1 MIKRLLTTLAALLFA
16 AVTVCHA
23 LVVSVEPVEI
33 FNAPELSAMGAGIQ
47 SVLASR
53 VAGPGVEV
61 VTSADSEKSADW
73 KIKTT
78 ITLLGGV
85 YSIDGSIVNVAG
97 TKAGERTYETV
108 SDKEKLME
116 GLSKVAQRLKN
127 HLAPSVPAASMPQTV
142 GATPVVS
149 PKIQSAPA
157 MQAVSPA
164 AGSGVTGNYS
174 LLGTLKGEPRTL
186 DVLDVNGDGADD
198 FVMLM
203 EEELAI
209 YTVAG
214 GAAEHLISHPLDLPS
229 RPLYASTADIDGD
242 GSAEVLVSWSRNHI
256 VYSKAYRLGANS
268 LAPISEEVKAFVRI
282 AKHPVEGFK
291 LIGLSSKGGPEV
303 FKRQLY
309 SYSLEGN
316 EIKRGKEIV
325 TKGNQM
331 PVNVSWIS
339 ANGSARVDTLIID
352 EFDHVRIYGPD
363 NSKLYETEEVV
374 MGGRSFFV
382 GEMRN
387 QQTLLEGDR
396 YEVNSPASELNGL
409 LVIHDNQEGF
419 QLTRNMGSYD
429 NGVLRAYSWDGLAMR
444 PVWMSPTFQGFFAA
458 TTPAKSEKGLYA
470 LLVKSEGFLDKEYTA
485 SILLFD
491 L

>member
-1 MIKRLLTTLAALLFA
+1 MTKRLLTTFAIVLFA
-16 AVTVCHA
+16 AVTASQA

-61 VTSADSEKSADW
+61 VTGAEAGSSVDW
-73 KIKTT
+73 KLMTT

-85 YSIDGSIVNVAG
+85 YSIDGSLIHVAG

-108 SDKEKLME
+108 SDKDKLMD
-116 GLSKVAQRLKN
+116 GLTKVAQRLKN
-127 HLAPSVPAASMPQTV
+127 HLAS
-142 GATPVVS
+142 
-149 PKIQSAPA
+149 SAPA
-157 MQAVSPA
+157 SAMPQSMTAAPVIAAKVESAPIQPNLPA
-164 AGSGVTGNYS
+164 NVTGGLTGNYT
-174 LLGTLKGEPRTL
+174 LLGTFKGEPRSL
-186 DVLDVNGDGADD
+186 DVMDTNGDGADD
-198 FVMLM
+198 LIMLV
-203 EEELAI
+203 EEELLI
-209 YTVAG
+209 YTTRG
-214 GAAEHLISHPLDLPS
+214 GSLAELARYPLDLPS
-229 RPLYASTADIDGD
+229 RPLYASAGDIDGD
-242 GSAEVLVSWSRNHI
+242 GNAEVFISWSRNHI
-256 VYSKAYRLGANS
+256 VYTKAYRLGANT
-268 LAPISEEVKAFVRI
+268 LTPASEEAKAFVRLV
-282 AKHPVEGFK
+282 KHPAQGFK
-291 LIGLSSKGGPEV
+291 LVGLPSKGGPEV
-303 FKRQLY
+303 FKKQLY
-309 SYSLEGN
+309 SYSLAGN
-316 EIKRGKEIV
+316 EIKEGDKIV

-331 PVNVSWIS
+331 PVNVSWIT
-339 ANGSARVDTLIID
+339 ANGSGRVDTLMID

-374 MGGRSFFV
+374 MGGRSFFE

-396 YEVNSPASELNGL
+396 YEVNSPASEINGL

-458 TTPAKSEKGLYA
+458 TAPAKSQKGLYA
-470 LLVKSEGFLDKEYTA
+470 LLVKSEGFLNKEYKA